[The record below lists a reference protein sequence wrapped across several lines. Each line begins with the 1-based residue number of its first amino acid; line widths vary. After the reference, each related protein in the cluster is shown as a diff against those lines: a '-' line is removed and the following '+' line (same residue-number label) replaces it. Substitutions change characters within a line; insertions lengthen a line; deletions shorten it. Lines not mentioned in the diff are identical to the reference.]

1 MEGLTIIGLMKNSS
15 ENQDLEEE
23 TSPQR
28 SVVAYNPLGAYLT
41 EIRRYPFLSR
51 EEEFQ
56 LAVRY
61 KEKGNLDAVAQLVM
75 ANLQIVVNI
84 AREYKRVSIPLLDII
99 QEGNIGLMY
108 AVKRFDPYRGTRLS
122 TYATWWIRAYILR
135 YIIKNWRLVKI
146 GTTEEERKLFFQLRK
161 EKEQLEAQGQESGP
175 KLLASRLEV
184 DEKKLIEMDQ
194 RLAEPELSLSEPH
207 GGSGTGLEAII
218 PVSVKGADEEIEEKE
233 LKELLVEKID
243 LYKKK
248 LKERDREIL
257 EKRILSDSPETLQ
270 SLADQYHISKE
281 RVRQLESNISN
292 RLKAF
297 LKKEFHQQR
306 EKLKHN

>member
-1 MEGLTIIGLMKNSS
+1 VLMENSS
-15 ENQDLEEE
+15 ENQNLEEA

-28 SVVAYNPLGAYLT
+28 SVVAYDPLGAYLT

-51 EEEFQ
+51 EEERQ

-61 KEKGNLDAVAQLVM
+61 KEKSDLDAVAQLVM

-122 TYATWWIRAYILR
+122 TYANWWIRAHILR
-135 YIIKNWRLVKI
+135 YIMKNWRLVKI

-207 GGSGTGLEAII
+207 GESEMGLEAII
-218 PVSVKGADEEIEEKE
+218 PVSVKGADEEVEEKE
-233 LKELLVEKID
+233 LKELLIEKIG
-243 LYKKK
+243 LYKKI
-248 LKERDREIL
+248 LKKRDREIL

-270 SLADQYHISKE
+270 SLADRHHISKE

-292 RLKAF
+292 RLKTF
-297 LKKEFHQQR
+297 LKKEFHQQG
-306 EKLKHN
+306 EKQKN

>member
-297 LKKEFHQQR
+297 LKKEFHQQG
-306 EKLKHN
+306 EKQKN

>member
-28 SVVAYNPLGAYLT
+28 SVVAYDPLGAYLT